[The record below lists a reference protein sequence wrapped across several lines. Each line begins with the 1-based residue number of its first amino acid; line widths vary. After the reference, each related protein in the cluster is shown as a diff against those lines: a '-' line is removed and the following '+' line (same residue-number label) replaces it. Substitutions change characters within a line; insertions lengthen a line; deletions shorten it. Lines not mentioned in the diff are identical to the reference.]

1 MDPVHAVDTYQHV
14 VIAHEV
20 TRLIVQLGVIILVAK
35 AAGALAARI
44 RLPSLLGEVSAGL
57 VLSPYALGS
66 IGFPGFPDGLVPLM
80 PGPFP
85 VSVQLYGFAA
95 VGAVIH
101 ILAIGLESEPELFVR
116 MRPRGMVIAASSSLA
131 ALVVG
136 VAVPLLFFGFPLG
149 DPRVLLFAALSVST
163 SLGVQARILGT
174 ENRMGTAE
182 AAVILR
188 SSLLQDGLAIV
199 VFAIALALVPTP
211 GPLAPAEAFTAALPV
226 AGLAVAVLASGFA
239 LVVLATPRIAR
250 SFRDL
255 GTPTVFAVLA
265 VGLTLVISGLF
276 ETFGVAAI
284 IGAYIVG
291 LALSR
296 TDIADV
302 LEEKIAPISA
312 FFIPVLYVVMGMLID
327 FRVLFTPDVL
337 VYGIGFAL
345 LSGGAK
351 VLGGGL
357 PALLTGFNRLGALRI
372 GMGTVPRGE
381 IALII
386 GAVGLGSGVISPEV
400 FKILAVMVVV
410 SVAIGS
416 PAIAVLFRSNRSGTR
431 GDWGRIQ
438 TVTTG
443 VDFPNEEMTEL
454 IAAGI
459 LRAAGQEGF
468 FVHRMEL
475 AETLY
480 RLRRE
485 ELVITVRQRPT
496 RIELVSDPRDAAIAK
511 TLLYEVIVHVR
522 DRVGRISEVVVP
534 EELRRDLAAGPAR
547 RELSLAGYLSPECI
561 VVPMEETNRE
571 DAIRILVDRLDAAG
585 KLVDR
590 DQVFADVLERE
601 ATVSTGMEKGIAI
614 PHAKTDGVKEIVLAV
629 GVSPQGIDFQSV
641 DGLPARL
648 VFLIAS
654 PRESKVPHLQLL
666 ASIAT
671 HFRDDARR
679 AAVMN
684 ARTPAA
690 VVEAL
695 APHD

>member
-1 MDPVHAVDTYQHV
+1 MDPVHAVDAYQHV
-14 VIAHEV
+14 LIAHEV
-20 TRLIVQLGVIILVAK
+20 TRLIVQLGVIILAAK
-35 AAGALAARI
+35 AAGALATRL
-44 RLPSLLGEVSAGL
+44 RLPSLLGEVGAGL

-66 IGFPGFPDGLVPLM
+66 IGFPGFPDGLIPLI

-85 VSVQLYGFAA
+85 IPVQLYGFAA

-116 MRPRGMVIAASSSLA
+116 MRPRGMIIAVSSSLA

-136 VAVPLLFFGFPLG
+136 IGVPIMLFGFPLG
-149 DPRVLLFAALSVST
+149 DPRVLLFAAVSVST
-163 SLGVQARILGT
+163 SLGVQARILGS

-188 SSLLQDGLAIV
+188 SSLLQDGIAIV
-199 VFAIALALVPTP
+199 VFAVALALVPTT
-211 GPLAPAEAFTAALPV
+211 GPLPAADAFTAALPV
-226 AGLAVAVLASGFA
+226 AALAVVVLASGFTF
-239 LVVLATPRIAR
+239 VVLTTPRVAR
-250 SFRDL
+250 TFRDL
-255 GTPTVFAVLA
+255 VSPTAFAVLA
-265 VGLTLVISGLF
+265 VGVTLVISGVF

-312 FFIPVLYVVMGMLID
+312 FFIPVLYAVMGMLID
-327 FRVLFTPDVL
+327 FRILFTPDVL
-337 VYGIGFAL
+337 MYGIAFAL

-351 VLGGGL
+351 VLGGGV
-357 PALLTGFNRLGALRI
+357 PALLTGFNGLGALRI
-372 GMGTVPRGE
+372 GTGTVPRGE

-386 GAVGLGSGVISPEV
+386 GAVGLGSGAISPEV
-400 FKILAVMVVV
+400 FKVLAVMVVV
-410 SVAIGS
+410 SVAIS
-416 PAIAVLFRSNRSGTR
+416 TPTIAVLFRSNRSGTR

-438 TVTTG
+438 TVVTG
-443 VDFPNEEMTEL
+443 VDLPNEEMTEL

-459 LRAAGQEGF
+459 LRAAGEEGF

-485 ELVITVRQRPT
+485 ELVITLRQRST
-496 RIELVSDPRDAAIAK
+496 RIELVSDPRDAAIAR

-522 DRVGRISEVVVP
+522 DRVGRISDIVVP
-534 EELRRDLAAGPAR
+534 EELRRGIAIAPERRSFALA
-547 RELSLAGYLSPECI
+547 EYLSPECT
-561 VVPMEETNRE
+561 VVPMAATHKDE
-571 DAIRILVDRLDAAG
+571 AIRELVDCLDSAG
-585 KLVDR
+585 KLGSR
-590 DQVFADVLERE
+590 DQVLADVLERE

-614 PHAKTDGVKEIVLAV
+614 PHAKTDGVAEIVLAV
-629 GVSPQGIDFQSV
+629 GVSPDGIDFQSV
-641 DGLPARL
+641 DGLPAHL

-654 PRESKVPHLQLL
+654 PRESRVPHLQLL
-666 ASIAT
+666 AAIAT
-671 HFRDDARR
+671 RFRDDARR
-679 AAVMN
+679 SAAIN
-684 ARTPAA
+684 ARTATEL
-690 VVEAL
+690 VEAL
-695 APHD
+695 TTGE

>member
-1 MDPVHAVDTYQHV
+1 MDAVHAVDAYQHV

-35 AAGALAARI
+35 AAGALAVRI

-131 ALVVG
+131 ALIVG
-136 VAVPLLFFGFPLG
+136 IAVPRLFFGFPLG

-188 SSLLQDGLAIV
+188 CSLLQDGLAIV

-211 GPLAPAEAFTAALPV
+211 GALGPADALTTALPV
-226 AGLAVAVLASGFA
+226 AALAVAVLASGFA
-239 LVVLATPRIAR
+239 FVVLATPRIAR

-302 LEEKIAPISA
+302 LEDKIAPISA

-327 FRVLFTPDVL
+327 FRVLFSPDVL
-337 VYGIGFAL
+337 MYGVGFAL

-416 PAIAVLFRSNRSGTR
+416 PAIAALFRSNRSGTR
-431 GDWGRIQ
+431 GDWGKVHTI
-438 TVTTG
+438 TTG
-443 VDFPNEEMTEL
+443 VDFPNEEMAEL
-454 IAAGI
+454 ITAGV
-459 LRAAGQEGF
+459 LRAAAQEGF

-485 ELVITVRQRPT
+485 ELVITVRQHPT
-496 RIELVSDPRDAAIAK
+496 RIELVSDPRDAGIAR

-522 DRVGRISEVVVP
+522 DRVGRISEIVVP

-547 RELSLAGYLSPECI
+547 RELSLAAYLSADCI
-561 VVPMEETNRE
+561 VAPLEATSRE

-585 KLVDR
+585 RLEDR
-590 DQVFADVLERE
+590 DQVLADVLDRE

-614 PHAKTDGVKEIVLAV
+614 PHAKTDGVKEIVLAL
-629 GVSPQGIDFQSV
+629 GVSPEGIDFQSV
-641 DGLPARL
+641 DRLPAHL

-654 PRESKVPHLQLL
+654 PRESRVPHLQLL

-679 AAVMN
+679 AAVIN
-684 ARTPAA
+684 AKTPAA

-695 APHD
+695 APRE